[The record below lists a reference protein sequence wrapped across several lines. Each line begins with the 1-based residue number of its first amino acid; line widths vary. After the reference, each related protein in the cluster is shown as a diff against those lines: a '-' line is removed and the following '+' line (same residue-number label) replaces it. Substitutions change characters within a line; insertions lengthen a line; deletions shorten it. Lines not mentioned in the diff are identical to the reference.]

1 MSSIDE
7 NNENND
13 SSENNTTFSYE
24 FTVYPNTINQDL
36 LDIFNIFDNRITNVV
51 RNYNPENTN
60 LINDVQTYVNS
71 TEPPR
76 NIAQSPMLTIPAFNP
91 SLITFRNPPTEPLD
105 SIYEDNEPV
114 DESEE
119 NSEENNVSEE
129 TNSEENSEETNSEEN
144 SEETNSEESIGYNN
158 LIEEVNNNTTSDVIE
173 DNEHSDPIEPVN
185 NTNMPDTES
194 INQNEWA
201 QTGTLL
207 RRNLTN
213 GGISWHIPNSPIRN
227 TQRRRRI
234 NVRLQNLFNLV
245 YQQDLENQILN
256 QVLQESFEEEQERQ
270 LIDMAR
276 ELDISKITKSECKD
290 EQCDCRICL
299 CDYEETDELGIL
311 PCKHS
316 FHYSC
321 IQEWGK
327 RKPNCP
333 YCDVEIPVVKPND
346 DRATKKQKTN

>member
-7 NNENND
+7 NNENNA
-13 SSENNTTFSYE
+13 SSENSTTFSYE

-36 LDIFNIFDNRITNVV
+36 LDIFNIFDNRITNGV

-76 NIAQSPMLTIPAFNP
+76 NIAQSPMLTIPAFNH
-91 SLITFRNPPTEPLD
+91 SLVTFSNPPTEQLD
-105 SIYEDNEPV
+105 SIYEDNESV
-114 DESEE
+114 DESEG
-119 NSEENNVSEE
+119 NNGE
-129 TNSEENSEETNSEEN
+129 TNSE
-144 SEETNSEESIGYNN
+144 G
-158 LIEEVNNNTTSDVIE
+158 NNNTTSEVIE
-173 DNEHSDPIEPVN
+173 DNEPSDPIEPVN
-185 NTNMPDTES
+185 NTNIPDTES

-207 RRNLTN
+207 RSNLTN

-276 ELDISKITKSECKD
+276 ELDISKIKKSECKD

-316 FHYSC
+316 FHYLC

-346 DRATKKQKTN
+346 DRAAKKQKTN